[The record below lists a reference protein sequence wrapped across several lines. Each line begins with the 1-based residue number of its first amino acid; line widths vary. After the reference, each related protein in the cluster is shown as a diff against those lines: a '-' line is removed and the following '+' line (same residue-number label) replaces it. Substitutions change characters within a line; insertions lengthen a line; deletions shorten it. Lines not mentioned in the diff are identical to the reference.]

1 VIVQV
6 YLVGGAVRDE
16 LLGLPVHERDFV
28 VVGSDAETLLEQG
41 YQAVG
46 KDFPVFLHPQTKE
59 EYALARIERKQG
71 NGYTGFSCYAA
82 PDVTLEQDLLRR
94 DLTINAI
101 AQDDH
106 GQLHDPYG
114 GITDVQNRI
123 LRHISPAFSEDPL
136 RVLRVARFAA
146 RFHHLG
152 FTIAPETLELMRSL
166 SLSGE
171 LDFLT
176 PERVWKECEKVL
188 KGPDPQ
194 HFFDVLRQCDALPV
208 LFPEVHHLYGVP
220 ARPDWHPEIDTGV
233 HVMMALKEASLRS
246 PEPIIRFATLCHD
259 FGKALTPADILP
271 SHHGHGERGLPLI
284 RDFCQRF
291 RIPNEYRDLALLVSE
306 LHSLIHTA
314 LQLRSATLLK
324 LFDRLDVWRK
334 PERLQQ
340 LIVCC
345 QADFHGRLG
354 FAERE
359 YLPPVYVQEAYDSA
373 VHIPV
378 KAIVAAGF
386 TGLAIR
392 EQLTRQRLIAIRAV
406 QNRWRDI

>member
-1 VIVQV
+1 MQV

-28 VVGSDAETLLEQG
+28 VVGSDAEALLAQG

-46 KDFPVFLHPQTKE
+46 KDFPVFLHPHTKE

-114 GITDVQNRI
+114 GIADIQNRI

-171 LDFLT
+171 LDYLT

-194 HFFDVLRQCDALPV
+194 HFFDILRQCDALPV
-208 LFPEVHHLYGVP
+208 LFPEIHHLFGVP

-233 HVMMALKEASLRS
+233 HVMMALKEASVRS
-246 PEPIIRFATLCHD
+246 PDPLIRFATLCHD
-259 FGKALTPADILP
+259 FGKALTPAEILP
-271 SHHGHGERGLPLI
+271 SHHGHGDRGLPLI

-291 RIPNEYRDLALLVSE
+291 RIPNDYRDLALLVSE
-306 LHSLIHTA
+306 LHSLVHTA
-314 LQLRSATLLK
+314 LQLRPATLLK

-334 PERLQQ
+334 PERLHQ
-340 LIVCC
+340 LLICC
-345 QADFHGRLG
+345 KADFHGRLG

-359 YLPPVYVQEAYDSA
+359 YLPPAYVQEAYDSA
-373 VHIPV
+373 VQIPV
-378 KAIVAAGF
+378 KDIVAAGF

-392 EQLTRQRLIAIRAV
+392 EQLTRQRLVAIRAV